1 MKNLSVFVMALVILT
16 SLHGS
21 KASASANHCANT
33 DDMNQM
39 EMNMCAGEAADL
51 AETQMQAV
59 YTKAI
64 AATSANDLVL
74 LKRTQSAWK
83 HYRAL
88 ECEAQGAS
96 AEGGSIQPLII
107 STCMKKLTDSRKK
120 EIVSD
125 YLTQN

>member
-1 MKNLSVFVMALVILT
+1 MSLMALVLV
-16 SLHGS
+16 SSVHGS
-21 KASASANHCANT
+21 QASALPSHCANT

-39 EMNMCAGEAADL
+39 ELNSCAAEAADL
-51 AETQMQAV
+51 AETQMQSV
-59 YTKAI
+59 YTKAT
-64 AATSANDLVL
+64 ALVAGNDLVL
-74 LKRTQSAWK
+74 LKRTQNAWK

-88 ECEAQGAS
+88 ECEALGAGF
-96 AEGGSIQPLII
+96 EGGSLQPLII